1 MNVLRTAIP
10 ESKLFYILVI
20 LAFFSLFP
28 LLGQMPLFDEDEGYY
43 AEVTREMLESGNYVT
58 AYLNGRPEYDKPILL
73 YWCMAI
79 SFKVF
84 GLNEFGA
91 RFPSALATLIWALAL
106 FFFVRRHLDTHKAFL
121 AALFLISSIQITI
134 TGKAAIA
141 DALLNLFMTL
151 SMFNIYDHLVGK
163 KRRHL
168 YLAFLFIGLGF
179 LTKGPVAVVVP
190 VVVSFFFCMTQGE
203 VKFWLRSVFNPVGI
217 LIFIAVA
224 MPWYVLEYMDQG
236 QAFIQDFIFKHNLE
250 RFQRP
255 FEGHSGSFF
264 YYIPVIIIGT
274 LPYAGLIFPL
284 IKGFRTHLFPPVL
297 TFGFIWFLFVLI
309 FFSLAGTKLPHYV
322 IYGYP
327 PLFMLYACVF
337 EKIRNIRIFT
347 VTALIF
353 LFLLAVLP
361 ALIPAVAPFV
371 NDRFAVY
378 VMSSAGNYFGCGYY
392 VASGLLIF
400 LMAVIAFSGKVDR
413 VKRALMTAVIY
424 LVFINLV
431 MMPRMG
437 DLLQSPVKEAAMIA
451 RARNYHV
458 VMWGHNLPSFIFY
471 GERFVELRNP
481 MSGDIL
487 ITKKNRLEELAKY
500 EIQYEK
506 NGIVLAKVIE
516 P

>member
-1 MNVLRTAIP
+1 MR
-10 ESKLFYILVI
+10 EVI
-20 LAFFSLFP
+20 
-28 LLGQMPLFDEDEGYY
+28 
-43 AEVTREMLESGNYVT
+43 
-58 AYLNGRPEYDKPILL
+58 
-73 YWCMAI
+73 
-79 SFKVF
+79 
-84 GLNEFGA
+84 
-91 RFPSALATLIWALAL
+91 
-106 FFFVRRHLDTHKAFL
+106 
-121 AALFLISSIQITI
+121 
-134 TGKAAIA
+134 
-141 DALLNLFMTL
+141 
-151 SMFNIYDHLVGK
+151 
-163 KRRHL
+163 
-168 YLAFLFIGLGF
+168 
-179 LTKGPVAVVVP
+179 
-190 VVVSFFFCMTQGE
+190 
-203 VKFWLRSVFNPVGI
+203 
-217 LIFIAVA
+217 
-224 MPWYVLEYMDQG
+224 
-236 QAFIQDFIFKHNLE
+236 
-250 RFQRP
+250 
-255 FEGHSGSFF
+255 
-264 YYIPVIIIGT
+264 
-274 LPYAGLIFPL
+274 
-284 IKGFRTHLFPPVL
+284 
-297 TFGFIWFLFVLI
+297 
-309 FFSLAGTKLPHYV
+309 
-322 IYGYP
+322 
-327 PLFMLYACVF
+327 ACVF

-371 NDRFAVY
+371 NDRFAIY
-378 VMSSAGNYFGCGYY
+378 VMSSADNYFGFGYY

-400 LMAVIAFSGKVDR
+400 LMAVIVFSTKVDR

-424 LVFINLV
+424 LIFINLV